1 MRSQMRKNRVKEML
15 KSGKPVVGTF
25 LVSRSIA
32 NLEIL
37 ALQGF
42 DFVMIDTEHFMKNP
56 ETIEH
61 LIIAAEAAGI
71 TPFVRVQDDLRLIDL
86 ALSAGARGILV
97 PMCNTREIAQTA
109 VDLAKYAPVGKRGVC
124 NPRAVTYG
132 AGGLQ
137 DMFSFFQTENENIL
151 ILAQVET
158 AQAVQNL
165 DEIISVQGIDVVT
178 IGQVDLSQTMGIL
191 CKLDHPRLEETIQ
204 RIFKETKTRGI
215 PVGIFAF
222 DGNEA
227 TERIRQGFNFVSL
240 ANDALFLSQGAAEEM
255 RKVRRA

>member
-1 MRSQMRKNRVKEML
+1 
-15 KSGKPVVGTF
+15 
-25 LVSRSIA
+25 
-32 NLEIL
+32 
-37 ALQGF
+37 
-42 DFVMIDTEHFMKNP
+42 
-56 ETIEH
+56 
-61 LIIAAEAAGI
+61 
-71 TPFVRVQDDLRLIDL
+71 
-86 ALSAGARGILV
+86 
-97 PMCNTREIAQTA
+97 
-109 VDLAKYAPVGKRGVC
+109 
-124 NPRAVTYG
+124 
-132 AGGLQ
+132 
-137 DMFSFFQTENENIL
+137 MFSFFQTENENIL